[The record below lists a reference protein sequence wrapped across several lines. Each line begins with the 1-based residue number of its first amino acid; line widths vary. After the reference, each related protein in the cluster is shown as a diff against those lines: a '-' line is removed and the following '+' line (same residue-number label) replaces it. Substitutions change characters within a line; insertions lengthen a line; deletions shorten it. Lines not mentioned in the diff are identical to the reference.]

1 MSICNEV
8 GTAGGRR
15 MYGVTV
21 AVGVG
26 VTVDV
31 AVTVAVGV
39 GVGVSVTV
47 GVTVDV
53 AVTVAVGVG
62 VVVVAMVG
70 ATVAVD
76 VITDVPGDESG
87 LGLIETGILLSRT
100 TKLMINITRM
110 AMMAIPANR
119 LLTRGHRLADA
130 CLVTLCVT
138 DLRLSWR

>member
-1 MSICNEV
+1 
-8 GTAGGRR
+8 

-26 VTVDV
+26 VTVAV
-31 AVTVAVGV
+31 AVAVGV
-39 GVGVSVTV
+39 GVVVGVTV
-47 GVTVDV
+47 GVIVGV

-87 LGLIETGILLSRT
+87 LGLIGTGILLPQT

-110 AMMAIPANR
+110 LMMAIPANR
-119 LLTRGHRLADA
+119 LLTCPHRLADT
-130 CLVTLCVT
+130 CLVTLCAT

>member
-1 MSICNEV
+1 
-8 GTAGGRR
+8 

-26 VTVDV
+26 VTVAV
-31 AVTVAVGV
+31 AVAVGV
-39 GVGVSVTV
+39 GVVVGVTV
-47 GVTVDV
+47 GVIVGV

-76 VITDVPGDESG
+76 VITNVPGDESG
-87 LGLIETGILLSRT
+87 FGLIGTGMPLPQT

-110 AMMAIPANR
+110 PMMAIPANR
-119 LLTRGHRLADA
+119 LLTRLHRLADA